1 MVTIGAI
8 IPIVPIV
15 LLIQSGF
22 KLVGLVLSS
31 LGFVTSPNVVFCLL
45 FHIFRCFVFSL
56 VVIGFAVDAIEVEE
70 VEEAAVTI
78 GWLCHLGLG
87 LGAERG
93 NVEQVVRVF

>member
-1 MVTIGAI
+1 MVTIRAI
-8 IPIVPIV
+8 IPIV
-15 LLIQSGF
+15 LLIRSGF
-22 KLVGLVLSS
+22 ELVGLILP
-31 LGFVTSPNVVFCLL
+31 SPGLITPLKMFFCLL
-45 FHIFRCFVFSL
+45 FNVFGLSMSPL
-56 VVIGFAVDAIEVEE
+56 VAIGFAVHAIEVKE